1 MPCRRVRRRG
11 CIFFDNNLSPA
22 ILPLAE
28 SNLGL
33 CTRWS
38 RRPWTSALMIVFF
51 WTASPLQWINACI
64 FHSSV
69 FITLHTC
76 IFHAHVVAVHV
87 LYLFVFFLEQQGC
100 FELIC
105 VCSPQLEQQE
115 WREALRGSREGR
127 GLDGTSPF
135 ASRWYFEYIQI
146 LYQEDILKIFRF
158 CIRGI
163 FQRYFHFASE

>member
-1 MPCRRVRRRG
+1 MLGRRVRKGG
-11 CIFFDNNLSPA
+11 CILFDNNLSPA

-69 FITLHTC
+69 FISLHTC

-87 LYLFVFFLEQQGC
+87 LYLFVFFFRTTGMFWTYLCLFTAIRTTGMERSAERIQRRARARRHLTFC
-100 FELIC
+100 IAMIF
-105 VCSPQLEQQE
+105 
-115 WREALRGSREGR
+115 WRYSH
-127 GLDGTSPF
+127 F
-135 ASRWYFEYIQI
+135 ASGGYN
-146 LYQEDILKIFRF
+146 EDW
-158 CIRGI
+158 
-163 FQRYFHFASE
+163 RYLHFASE

>member
-1 MPCRRVRRRG
+1 MFCKRVRRRG
-11 CIFFDNNLSPA
+11 CIFFDDNLSPA

-51 WTASPLQWINACI
+51 WTASPLQRINACI

-69 FITLHTC
+69 FISLHTC

-135 ASRWYFEYIQI
+135 ASR
-146 LYQEDILKIFRF
+146 
-158 CIRGI
+158 
-163 FQRYFHFASE
+163 